1 MCVGRAATLS
11 NVRSSGGRSRGDEPL
26 PIELPAERPVDG
38 GGPRPVRPRE
48 RDTDGGRRLHRLAGS
63 HLTSQGLPPGS
74 ELLVDPRRPRRAEV
88 ALVRSGGRLRVGVF
102 DLELGRAVLRSDRG
116 TRWLDQDAVYLGV
129 ASVVSAPLEGTA

>member
-1 MCVGRAATLS
+1 M
-11 NVRSSGGRSRGDEPL
+11 RSSSRRSRGDVPL
-26 PIELPAERPVDG
+26 PIELPADRPVDG
-38 GGPRPVRPRE
+38 AEARPVRPRE
-48 RDTDGGRRLHRLAGS
+48 GGTGDGRRLHRLAGS
-63 HLTSQGLPPGS
+63 HLVSRGLPPGS
-74 ELLVDPRRPRRAEV
+74 ELLVDPRRPRRGEV